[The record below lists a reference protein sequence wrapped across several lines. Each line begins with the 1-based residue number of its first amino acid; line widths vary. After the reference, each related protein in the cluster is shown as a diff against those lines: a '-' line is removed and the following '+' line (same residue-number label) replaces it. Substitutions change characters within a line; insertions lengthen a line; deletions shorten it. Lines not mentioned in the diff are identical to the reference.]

1 LGAKRVFLVVEG
13 MEVKHIHIKLYPV
26 YKMNSSVSPK
36 IIDTL
41 PKTSR
46 KIDIMAILQLCMKK
60 ELKTKN

>member
-26 YKMNSSVSPK
+26 YKVNSSVSPK

-46 KIDIMAILQLCMKK
+46 KIGIMDTLQLCMEK
-60 ELKTKN
+60 ELKMRS